1 MTDPGLARAL
11 SERLNVLS
19 PEPIMNDA
27 VELAEHSSASTAK
40 MDLPKIMRAAE
51 IVLTSTELYVLH
63 AMHLDPSEPAL
74 DDIAT
79 TLRSTPSD
87 VIRSF
92 DTALKKLRIAI
103 GVSAA

>member
-1 MTDPGLARAL
+1 
-11 SERLNVLS
+11 
-19 PEPIMNDA
+19 
-27 VELAEHSSASTAK
+27 